1 MMSELTKQA
10 VGAVLRFI
18 VGLAAL
24 IFLSA
29 WSLRYWQAWL
39 FLTVFSAS
47 IVAITIYLAR
57 NDPRLLKSRM
67 EAGPAAEKQG
77 SQRLIQLFAT
87 LAFIAVFVVSVL
99 DHRLAWSHVT
109 LFGVCVGNALVV
121 IGLFVVFLVFRE
133 NSFASGVIEIGSEQT
148 TISTG
153 PYSLVRHPMYFGSL
167 IMLAGI
173 PPALGSLWGF
183 LILVPFTLLLVWRLI
198 DEEQFL
204 VRNLTGYPEY
214 QHQVPHRLLPFV
226 W

>member
-1 MMSELTKQA
+1 MSDLTKRA
-10 VGAVLRFI
+10 IGAVLRFI

-24 IFLSA
+24 IFLSD
-29 WSLRYWQAWL
+29 WSFHYWQGWL
-39 FLTVFSAS
+39 FLMVFSSS
-47 IVAITIYLAR
+47 IVAITAYLAR

-87 LAFIAVFVVSVL
+87 LAFISVFVVSVL
-99 DHRLAWSHVT
+99 DHRFGWSHVP
-109 LFGVCVGNALVV
+109 LFGVYIGNALVV
-121 IGLFVVFLVFRE
+121 IGLYVVFLVFRE
-133 NSFASGVIEIGSEQT
+133 NGFASGVIEIGSEQT

-153 PYSLVRHPMYFGSL
+153 PYAIVRHPMYFGSL

-173 PPALGSLWGF
+173 PLALGSLWG
-183 LILVPFTLLLVWRLI
+183 LVTLVPFSLLLIWRLI

-204 VRNLTGYPEY
+204 VRNLAGYPEY
-214 QHQVPHRLLPFV
+214 QHHVPYRLLPFI

>member
-1 MMSELTKQA
+1 MSDLTKRA
-10 VGAVLRFI
+10 IGAVLRFI

-24 IFLSA
+24 IFLSD
-29 WSLRYWQAWL
+29 WSFHYWQAWQ
-39 FLTVFSAS
+39 FLMVFSS
-47 IVAITIYLAR
+47 SMVAITAYLAR

-99 DHRLAWSHVT
+99 DHRFAWSHVP
-109 LFGVCVGNALVV
+109 LFGVLIGNALVV
-121 IGLFVVFLVFRE
+121 IGLYIVFLVFKE

-153 PYSLVRHPMYFGSL
+153 PYAIVRHPMYFGSL
-167 IMLAGI
+167 VMLAGI
-173 PPALGSLWGF
+173 PPALGSLWG
-183 LILVPFTLLLVWRLI
+183 LVTLVPFSLLLVWRLI

-204 VRNLTGYPEY
+204 VQNLAGYPEY
-214 QHQVPHRLLPFV
+214 QHNVPHRLLPFI